1 MNKKE
6 IENKKR
12 MLRDFSEQGQGQR
25 VFFEEDLELIR
36 DILQE
41 LEQKES
47 ILSKV
52 TDKLKED
59 RLIFNYLVKEK
70 SNVIVN
76 KSLFNHTNEI
86 LNIIEGEKI
95 MPTEEYKLGKVYF
108 KAIDDDEYKELN
120 FTDVEE
126 TLEND
131 EEPKIKQR
139 SYEAEGEVEITI
151 ETKRYTRKRFKK
163 LLMSRGV
170 QRNTAEVYSRYFNR
184 TQLELDLFF

>member
-1 MNKKE
+1 
-6 IENKKR
+6 
-12 MLRDFSEQGQGQR
+12 
-25 VFFEEDLELIR
+25 
-36 DILQE
+36 
-41 LEQKES
+41 
-47 ILSKV
+47 
-52 TDKLKED
+52 
-59 RLIFNYLVKEK
+59 
-70 SNVIVN
+70 
-76 KSLFNHTNEI
+76 
-86 LNIIEGEKI
+86 
-95 MPTEEYKLGKVYF
+95 MPTEECKLGKVYF
-108 KAIDDDEYKELN
+108 KAIDDEYKELN

>member
-1 MNKKE
+1 
-6 IENKKR
+6 
-12 MLRDFSEQGQGQR
+12 
-25 VFFEEDLELIR
+25 
-36 DILQE
+36 
-41 LEQKES
+41 
-47 ILSKV
+47 
-52 TDKLKED
+52 
-59 RLIFNYLVKEK
+59 
-70 SNVIVN
+70 
-76 KSLFNHTNEI
+76 
-86 LNIIEGEKI
+86 
-95 MPTEEYKLGKVYF
+95 MPTEECKLGKVYF

-139 SYEAEGEVEITI
+139 SYEAEGEFEITI
-151 ETKRYTRKRFKK
+151 ETKKYTRKRFKK